1 MEDFH
6 RSSFGKRLQ
15 KLMLTCKCLL
25 QQFNVLKKFVL
36 VILIITC
43 VKENALYAASIN
55 LFKVNNKTTRTKCEI
70 HSKFLTSLTM
80 LGPLHC

>member
-25 QQFNVLKKFVL
+25 QQVNVLKKFVL

-43 VKENALYAASIN
+43 VKENVLYAAS
-55 LFKVNNKTTRTKCEI
+55 KTTRTKCEI
-70 HSKFLTSLTM
+70 NSKFLTSLT
-80 LGPLHC
+80 LLWPLHC